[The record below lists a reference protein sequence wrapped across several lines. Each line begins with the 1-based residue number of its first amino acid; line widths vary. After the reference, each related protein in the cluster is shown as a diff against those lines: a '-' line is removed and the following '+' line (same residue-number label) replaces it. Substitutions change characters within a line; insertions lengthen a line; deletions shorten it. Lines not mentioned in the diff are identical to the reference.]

1 MSELHALWW
10 LLILLGPLIF
20 IQRRLHWEI
29 QAAFLLLTGRVDLSN
44 VLFALL
50 FLPGILLHEVS
61 HYLMAKILRVPTK
74 KFSVIP
80 QTLADGRLRLGYVE
94 TAKTDLL
101 RETLIGAAP
110 LLSGI
115 LLIAYVGMIQFG
127 FTDIWRSFQA
137 SAQIPAQIDL
147 SPVFSQPD
155 FWLWLYLVTVVSSTM
170 MPSPSD
176 RRSWLPF
183 IGVGLFLLAMGILV
197 GGGPWMLKNIAPQLN
212 VAFSIVALTFA
223 ISLMVHIF
231 MWPIWFGLR
240 VILSKLTKRDLG

>member
-10 LLILLGPLIF
+10 LLIFLGPLIF

-29 QAAFLLLTGRVDLSN
+29 QAAFLLLTGRADLAN

-74 KFSVIP
+74 KLSVIP
-80 QTLADGRLRLGYVE
+80 ETLADGRLRLGYVE
-94 TAKTDLL
+94 TVKTDLL

-110 LLSGI
+110 LISGI
-115 LLIAYVGMIQFG
+115 LFIAYVGMVQFG
-127 FTDIWRSFQA
+127 FTEIWRSFLA

-176 RRSWLPF
+176 RQSWLPVLA
-183 IGVGLFLLAMGILV
+183 VGLSLIALGILL
-197 GGGPWMLKNIAPQLN
+197 GAGPWMLMNIAPQIN
-212 VAFSIVALTFA
+212 VAFSVVAFTFA
-223 ISLMVHIF
+223 ISLAVHILL
-231 MWPIWFGLR
+231 WPLWFGLR
-240 VILSKLTKRDLG
+240 ALLTRLKKEEIR

>member
-1 MSELHALWW
+1 LSELLALWW

-29 QAAFLLLTGRVDLSN
+29 QAAFLLFTGRADIAN
-44 VLFALL
+44 MLFALL

-61 HYLMAKILRVPTK
+61 HFLMAKILRVPTK
-74 KFSVIP
+74 KFSILP

-115 LLIAYVGMIQFG
+115 LFIAYVGMVQFG
-127 FTDIWRSFQA
+127 FTEIWRSFLE
-137 SAQIPAQIDL
+137 SAQIPTQIGL
-147 SPVFSQPD
+147 SPLVSQPD

-176 RRSWLPF
+176 RQSWLAVL
-183 IGVGLFLLAMGILV
+183 GVGLFLVALGILA
-197 GGGPWMLKNIAPQLN
+197 GAGPWMLKNIAPQLN

-223 ISLMVHIF
+223 ISLAVHILL
-231 MWPIWFGLR
+231 WPIWFGLR
-240 VILSKLTKRDLG
+240 VILSKLTTRDIR

>member
-1 MSELHALWW
+1 MSELPALWW

-29 QAAFLLLTGRVDLSN
+29 QAAFLLLTGRADLSN
-44 VLFALL
+44 VLFSLL

-61 HYLMAKILRVPTK
+61 HFLMATILRVPTK

-115 LLIAYVGMIQFG
+115 LFIAYVGMIQFG

-137 SAQIPAQIDL
+137 SAQIPAQVEVSAL
-147 SPVFSQPD
+147 VSQPD

-170 MPSPSD
+170 MPSTSD
-176 RRSWLPF
+176 RQSWLPVL
-183 IGVGLFLLAMGILV
+183 GVGLFMVALGILV
-197 GGGPWMLKNIAPQLN
+197 GAGPWMLKNIAPQLN

-223 ISLMVHIF
+223 ISLVVHILL
-231 MWPIWFGLR
+231 WPIWFGVR
-240 VILSKLTKRDLG
+240 VILGKLTKRDFG